1 MAWFS
6 TKVFSL
12 SLGLPQHSIHLSTPM
27 SLFLI
32 LAALFFCTNDQRDA
46 QPSGVFPPAGS
57 RQAADRRDHDDHD
70 SMAHARPHCADGP
83 PESESAHTD
92 HGTSDDAPGS
102 SSPGSPSDSPP
113 ASPSSTASVSPP
125 VSSRIVQ
132 VPPAPDRAHHMH
144 TRLRAGKTVPKQR
157 TDGTVSYTVVRFVE
171 TEPRSLSEALQQPR
185 WKEAMEREFSALKQ
199 NQTWRLV
206 PPRRGLNVIDSRWV
220 YNIKR
225 KPGGSV
231 DRFKARPVAKG
242 FKQRH
247 DIDYDDTYSPVIKP
261 TTIRVILSLTMMQGW
276 HMRQLD
282 VDNAFLHGYLE
293 DEVYMVQPLGYVD
306 KSFPTHLCKL
316 EKSLYGLK
324 QAPRAWFDRLS
335 SKLQELGFVPSKAD
349 VSLFVYKKEA
359 ITIYILVC
367 VDDIIGV
374 SSIAQASDQLI
385 VQLRQSFPVKDLGRL
400 GFFQGTEVKHQHDGF
415 HLSQQKY
422 ITDLL
427 AKTNMIQ
434 AKTASTP
441 MSTTDKLSIHLGVPL
456 SAEDATRY
464 RSTVG
469 AL

>member
-1 MAWFS
+1 MPVKFWDEAFCTATYLINRLPTRVQNPTTPCSNPFVVQVGPFFIHIIPASYLLDPKNAFSSAIATITKATSVLMLIPDVFIFHMAWFS

-12 SLGLPQHSIHLSTPM
+12 SLGLLQHSIHLSTPM

-57 RQAADRRDHDDHD
+57 RQADDQRDHDDHD
-70 SMAHARPHCADGP
+70 SMAHAGPHRADGP
-83 PESESAHTD
+83 PESESSHTD
-92 HGTSDDAPGS
+92 PGVSDDAPGI
-102 SSPGSPSDSPP
+102 PSDLPP

-132 VPPAPDRAHHMH
+132 VPSAPDRAHHMR
-144 TRLRAGKTVPKQR
+144 TRLRAG
-157 TDGTVSYTVVRFVE
+157 TDGTISYTVVRSVE
-171 TEPRSLSEALQQPR
+171 TEPRSISEAMQQPR

-220 YNIKR
+220 YKIKR
-225 KPGGSV
+225 KHDGSV
-231 DRFKARPVAKG
+231 DRFKARLVAKG
-242 FKQRH
+242 FKQRPG
-247 DIDYDDTYSPVIKP
+247 IDYDDTYRPVIKP

-324 QAPRAWFDRLS
+324 QAPRAWLARLS

-349 VSLFVYKKEA
+349 FSLFVYKKVSCYHLY
-359 ITIYILVC
+359 TGVC
-367 VDDIIGV
+367 G
-374 SSIAQASDQLI
+374 
-385 VQLRQSFPVKDLGRL
+385 
-400 GFFQGTEVKHQHDGF
+400 
-415 HLSQQKY
+415 
-422 ITDLL
+422 
-427 AKTNMIQ
+427 
-434 AKTASTP
+434 
-441 MSTTDKLSIHLGVPL
+441 
-456 SAEDATRY
+456 
-464 RSTVG
+464 
-469 AL
+469 

>member
-1 MAWFS
+1 M
-6 TKVFSL
+6 
-12 SLGLPQHSIHLSTPM
+12 
-27 SLFLI
+27 
-32 LAALFFCTNDQRDA
+32 R
-46 QPSGVFPPAGS
+46 
-57 RQAADRRDHDDHD
+57 
-70 SMAHARPHCADGP
+70 
-83 PESESAHTD
+83 
-92 HGTSDDAPGS
+92 
-102 SSPGSPSDSPP
+102 
-113 ASPSSTASVSPP
+113 
-125 VSSRIVQ
+125 
-132 VPPAPDRAHHMH
+132 
-144 TRLRAGKTVPKQR
+144 TRLRAG
-157 TDGTVSYTVVRFVE
+157 TDGTISYTVVRSVE

-185 WKEAMEREFSALKQ
+185 WKEAMDREFAALKQ

-220 YNIKR
+220 YKIKR
-225 KPGGSV
+225 KHDGSV
-231 DRFKARPVAKG
+231 DRFKARLVAKG

-247 DIDYDDTYSPVIKP
+247 GIDYDDTYSPVIKP

-316 EKSLYGLK
+316 EESLYGLK

-441 MSTTDKLSIHLGVPL
+441 ISTTDRLSRHL
-456 SAEDATRY
+456 
-464 RSTVG
+464 
-469 AL
+469 